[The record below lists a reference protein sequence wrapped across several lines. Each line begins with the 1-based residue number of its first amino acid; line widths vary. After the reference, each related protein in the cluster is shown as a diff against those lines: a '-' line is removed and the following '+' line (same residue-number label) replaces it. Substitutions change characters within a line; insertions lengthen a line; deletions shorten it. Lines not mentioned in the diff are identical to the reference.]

1 MHPKWQSYEVWFQRY
16 EERLT
21 KFFVILVHFLPFYST
36 KNPRNPKFKK
46 IKKAP
51 GDIIILHKCSKNH
64 DHMLYCSWDMG
75 RDRCK
80 KVLGGIIILHKYT
93 INDNHMMCGSWDM
106 KRDRHFFVILGDILP
121 LSPKIM
127 IIYYTVPEIWRVTDL
142 IVVFHFGLFFVL
154 LPTAPPPNSPK
165 NQN

>member
-1 MHPKWQSYEVWFQRY
+1 
-16 EERLT
+16 
-21 KFFVILVHFLPFYST
+21 
-36 KNPRNPKFKK
+36 
-46 IKKAP
+46 
-51 GDIIILHKCSKNH
+51 
-64 DHMLYCSWDMG
+64 MG

-154 LPTAPPPNSPK
+154 LPTDPPPNSPK